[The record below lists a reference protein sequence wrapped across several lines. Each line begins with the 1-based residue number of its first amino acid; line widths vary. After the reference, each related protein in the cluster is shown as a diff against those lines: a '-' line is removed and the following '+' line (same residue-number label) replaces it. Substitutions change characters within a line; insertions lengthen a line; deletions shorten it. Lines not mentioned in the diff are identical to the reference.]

1 MQQVLIGII
10 LVLGLGSFYL
20 YNQNQVLSANN
31 LALEGAVQEQQM
43 AMDAMKESF
52 ERQGKALNNLASK
65 NAQIEQEMNS
75 YLDIFRR
82 HNLNQLAVAKPG
94 MIEKRIN
101 DATNQ
106 VFESIENDSK
116 ELDTLDDPSNE
127 INPNNLSLIHI

>member
-1 MQQVLIGII
+1 MLIGII
-10 LVLGLGSFYL
+10 LVLGLGSYYL

-31 LALEGAVQEQQM
+31 LALEGAIVEQQA

-52 ERQGKALNNLASK
+52 EKQGKSLQNMMRK
-65 NAQIEQEMNS
+65 NAQIEQEMNQ

-94 MIEKRIN
+94 MIEKRVN
-101 DATNQ
+101 NATKQ

-116 ELDTLDDPSNE
+116 ELDSLDDPTSD
-127 INPNNLSLIHI
+127 INPNN

>member
-116 ELDTLDDPSNE
+116 ELDTLDDPSND
-127 INPNNLSLIHI
+127 INPNN